1 MTMRIFLANL
11 GKIRSFNGW
20 DMDDMYERL
29 GFVRTTYY
37 NWKSGKSK
45 PSLDMLEQIARK
57 ANITVSDLLRE
68 GFIPGTPNAGQTT
81 ETINRAQIHAKLN
94 QFKNE
99 ISKLLDS
106 IV

>member
-45 PSLDMLEQIARK
+45 PSLSMLEQIARN

-68 GFIPGTPNAGQTT
+68 GFTPGETNTVRT
-81 ETINRAQIHAKLN
+81 EKLFE
-94 QFKNE
+94 QCRRIDAHFRT
-99 ISKLLDS
+99 
-106 IV
+106 VQ